1 MNETLVLS
9 GLYRWYQKFVFH
21 DRIPEVEK
29 SFVNLN
35 LLEPHYR
42 EIFSSLSS
50 SGYDGI
56 EGFLE
61 LPMIGEKS
69 QPLKHLLEE
78 YDLQMPVAYANSTL
92 HDSKISEKSIET
104 FLALTRQAIDSGVRY
119 LDINPEPS
127 ENEKSAKEIS
137 WETASIDTLSRKLK
151 DLGALIT
158 IHYHDEMMRRD
169 AMELIH
175 ILENTDPDLVKLTL
189 DFHWAFRA
197 GIDPLELLDRYS
209 SRVVALHLRNSVN
222 GVWIEALQDGDV
234 DYKKVATMLNAVNWQ
249 GLIVVEL
256 ANEKGM
262 NKNHSIE
269 DNHKSSREYVK
280 KTFGA

>member
-9 GLYRWYQKFVFH
+9 GLYRWYQKYVFQ

-35 LLEPHYR
+35 VLEQRYR

-61 LPMIGEKS
+61 LPLLGEKS

-78 YDLQMPVAYANSTL
+78 YDLTMPVAYANSAL

-104 FLALTRQAIDSGVRY
+104 ILAQAGPAIASGAKF

-137 WETASIDTLSRKLK
+137 WETASINSLSRRLK

-158 IHYHDEMMRRD
+158 IHYHDEMMRHD
-169 AMELIH
+169 AMELMY

-209 SRVVALHLRNSVN
+209 SRVVA
-222 GVWIEALQDGDV
+222 
-234 DYKKVATMLNAVNWQ
+234 
-249 GLIVVEL
+249 
-256 ANEKGM
+256 
-262 NKNHSIE
+262 
-269 DNHKSSREYVK
+269 
-280 KTFGA
+280 